1 MKSYDIAALKALTKK
16 LVVLYV
22 EDEEDIRHQMLGMLQ
37 ILFNEVDVACDGFDG
52 LEMFH
57 KRAYDLIITDIQMP
71 NMNGLDMIE
80 HIRMNNTE
88 IPIIITTAF
97 SDQDYF
103 IRSID
108 LKIDKYLLKPI
119 EESRAKAV
127 FADIAWMIDDRKKA
141 KEYEIR
147 QLQEKIN
154 RLSERIIAQITESYL
169 SACII
174 YTDNTVRYFND
185 PFCAIF
191 EAEELQQFLKG
202 EQEGLPFDKRS
213 GFLHSL
219 ADYDEKE
226 PQNNRISVSKRQGR
240 KIYRIVRRDIHID
253 NEEEQS
259 SIYFFNDITLEE
271 YQKIKIKSYTEILEE
286 LVIQNRYRGKKRSD
300 ILPEAEETALAVQES
315 LPLEEEAAVQENF
328 RTEGS
333 FQKLKID
340 DEENR
345 LLRRSHTHKTTAEEY
360 ISELD
365 DEILQ
370 ELQELDEL
378 DNDFKE
384 SIYLLTEESDIDGLR
399 QMSVQLEVYAHEISM
414 LFEFEDLAYAIRS
427 LAKVLSEIEDS
438 ALDEKKMKKIIL
450 LLSGI
455 QSDLSEWRR
464 LLFVAQSALD
474 IHYLD
479 SSLFSTCLQIELI
492 LSDEVNEIDSAEE
505 DLILF

>member
-1 MKSYDIAALKALTKK
+1 MKSYDIAAIKGLTKE

-22 EDEEDIRHQMLGMLQ
+22 EDEEDIRYQMMGLLR
-37 ILFNEVDVACDGFDG
+37 ILFRQVDVASDGFEG
-52 LEMFH
+52 LEMYH
-57 KRAYDLIITDIQMP
+57 KRPYDLIITDIQMP

-80 HIRMNNTE
+80 HIRMGNME

-97 SDQDYF
+97 SDQDYL

-119 EESRAKAV
+119 EESRAKQV

-141 KEYEIR
+141 KEYEIV

-154 RLSERIIAQITESYL
+154 RLSESIIAEITESYF
-169 SACII
+169 APCII
-174 YTDNTVRYFND
+174 YTNNTVRYFNN

-191 EAEELQQFLKG
+191 DPDELRRFLKG
-202 EQEGLPFDKRS
+202 EEETLAFDKRP
-213 GFLHSL
+213 GYLHSL
-219 ADYDEKE
+219 AQYDPDS
-226 PQNNRISVSKRQGR
+226 PQNNCISVSKRHGR
-240 KIYRIVRRDIHID
+240 KIYRVVRREIHID

-259 SIYFFNDITLEE
+259 CIYFFNDITLEE
-271 YQKIKIKSYTEILEE
+271 YQKIKIKAYTEILEE
-286 LVIQNRYRGKKRSD
+286 LVIQERYRSKKTSPMPKSPSVDLPSAKEELPVVRETQED
-300 ILPEAEETALAVQES
+300 IPPKS
-315 LPLEEEAAVQENF
+315 
-328 RTEGS
+328 
-333 FQKLKID
+333 KLKID
-340 DEENR
+340 DEESR
-345 LLRRSHTHKTTAEEY
+345 LLRRSHTHKTSAAEY
-360 ISELD
+360 VSELD

-384 SIYLLTEESDIDGLR
+384 SIFLLSEEADLDGLR
-399 QMSVQLEVYAHEISM
+399 QMSVQLEIYAHEISL

-427 LAKVLSEIEDS
+427 LAKVISEIDD
-438 ALDEKKMKKIIL
+438 AGLDTKKMHKIIL

-455 QSDLSEWRR
+455 QSDLGEWRR
-464 LLFVAQSALD
+464 QLFVMQSALD

-492 LSDEVNEIDSAEE
+492 LSDEVNEIDSSEE
-505 DLILF
+505 DLIFF

>member
-1 MKSYDIAALKALTKK
+1 MIVNDIVKIKELTKE
-16 LVVLYV
+16 LIILYV
-22 EDEEDIRHQMLGMLQ
+22 EDEEDIRHQMLGLLR
-37 ILFNEVDVACDGFDG
+37 ILFKEVYIARDGLEG

-57 KRAYDLIITDIQMP
+57 KRLYDLIITDIQMP

-80 HIRMNNTE
+80 HIRMNNST

-119 EESRAKAV
+119 EERRAKQV
-127 FADIAWMIDDRKKA
+127 FSDIAWMINDRKKA
-141 KEYEIR
+141 KEYEIQ

-169 SACII
+169 SPCII
-174 YTDNTVRYFND
+174 YTDNTVRYFNN

-191 EAEELQQFLKG
+191 DATELQRFLKG
-202 EQEGLPFDKRS
+202 EDGGIPFDKRA
-213 GFLHSL
+213 GFMGSL
-219 ADYDEKE
+219 EEYDSTE
-226 PQNNRISVSKRQGR
+226 PAKNCISVSKRQGR
-240 KIYRIVRRDIHID
+240 KIYRIIRREIHID
-253 NEEEQS
+253 NEAEQS
-259 SIYFFNDITLEE
+259 LIYFFNDITLEE
-271 YQKIKIKSYTEILEE
+271 YQKIKIRSYSEILEE
-286 LVIQNRYRGKKRSD
+286 LVIQNRYRGKK
-300 ILPEAEETALAVQES
+300 ITPLPRPLRETSAKEYVEESRAAATAS
-315 LPLEEEAAVQENF
+315 EEPAKA
-328 RTEGS
+328 
-333 FQKLKID
+333 KLKID
-340 DEENR
+340 EDENR
-345 LLRRSHTHKTTAEEY
+345 LLRRSHINKTTASEY
-360 ISELD
+360 IAELD
-365 DEILQ
+365 YEILQ

-384 SIYLLTEESDIDGLR
+384 SIFSLSEEASIDGLR
-399 QMSVQLEVYAHEISM
+399 QMSVQLETYAHEISM

-427 LAKVLSEIEDS
+427 LAKLIAHIEEGAVDS
-438 ALDEKKMKKIIL
+438 KQMKKVIL

-455 QSDLSEWRR
+455 QSDLGEWRR
-464 LLFVAQSALD
+464 LLFVSQSALD

-492 LSDEVNEIDSAEE
+492 LSDESNEIDSTEE

>member
-1 MKSYDIAALKALTKK
+1 MKSSDIASIKALTKE

-22 EDEEDIRHQMLGMLQ
+22 EDEEDIRHQMFGLLR
-37 ILFNEVDVACDGFDG
+37 ILFKEVDVACDGFEG

-57 KRAYDLIITDIQMP
+57 KRPYDLIITDIQMP

-80 HIRMNNTE
+80 HIRHNNTE

-119 EESRAKAV
+119 EEARAKAV

-169 SACII
+169 SPCII
-174 YTDNTVRYFND
+174 YTDDTVRYFND

-191 EAEELQQFLKG
+191 DMVELQRFLKG
-202 EQEGLPFDKRS
+202 EEEGLPFDKRP
-213 GFLHSL
+213 GFIHSL
-219 ADYDEKE
+219 AEYDTVDLQK
-226 PQNNRISVSKRQGR
+226 NRISVSKRQGR
-240 KIYRIVRRDIHID
+240 KIYRIIRRDIHID

-259 SIYFFNDITLEE
+259 RIYFFNDITLEE

-286 LVIQNRYRGKKRSD
+286 LVIQNRYRGKKD
-300 ILPEAEETALAVQES
+300 IKPASFDQEISIIAEETQES
-315 LPLEEEAAVQENF
+315 TIPIALTEESQNI
-328 RTEGS
+328 
-333 FQKLKID
+333 KLKIG

-345 LLRRSHTHKTTAEEY
+345 LLRRTHTHKTKAAEY
-360 ISELD
+360 IAELD
-365 DEILQ
+365 YEILQ

-384 SIYLLTEESDIDGLR
+384 SIYLLSEEANIDGLR
-399 QMSVQLEVYAHEISM
+399 QMSVQLEVYAHVISM

-427 LAKVLSEIEDS
+427 LAKVLSEVED
-438 ALDEKKMKKIIL
+438 AAVDQKKMKKIIL

-455 QSDLSEWRR
+455 QSDLSAWRR
-464 LLFVAQSALD
+464 QLFVDQGALD

-492 LSDEVNEIDSAEE
+492 LSDEVDEIESNEE

>member
-1 MKSYDIAALKALTKK
+1 MKSYDIAAIKALTKE

-22 EDEEDIRHQMLGMLQ
+22 EDEEDIRHQMLGLLR
-37 ILFNEVDVACDGFDG
+37 ILFNEVDVACDGFEG
-52 LEMFH
+52 LELFD
-57 KRAYDLIITDIQMP
+57 KRSYDLVITDIQMP
-71 NMNGLDMIE
+71 NMNGLDMVE
-80 HIRMNNTE
+80 HIRMKSAE
-88 IPIIITTAF
+88 IPVIITTAF
-97 SDQDYF
+97 SDQEYF

-119 EESRAKAV
+119 EEGRAKAV
-127 FADIAWMIDDRKKA
+127 FSDIAWMIDDRKKA

-174 YTDNTVRYFND
+174 YTDHTVRYFND

-191 EAEELQQFLKG
+191 DTAELQRFLKG
-202 EQEGLPFDKRS
+202 EEGTLPCDKRAD
-213 GFLHSL
+213 FLHSL
-219 ADYDEKE
+219 AEYDERDPSK
-226 PQNNRISVSKRQGR
+226 NRISVSKRQGR

-259 SIYFFNDITLEE
+259 RIYFFNDITLEE
-271 YQKIKIKSYTEILEE
+271 YQKIRIKSYTEILEE
-286 LVIQNRYRGKKRSD
+286 LVIQNRYRGKRVSKSS
-300 ILPEAEETALAVQES
+300 PQSEESAPKS
-315 LPLEEEAAVQENF
+315 EEKCATSIPVAAVLSSEESQQ
-328 RTEGS
+328 G
-333 FQKLKID
+333 KLKID

-345 LLRRSHTHKTTAEEY
+345 LLRRSHTHKTTASEY
-360 ISELD
+360 VSELD
-365 DEILQ
+365 YEILQ

-384 SIYLLTEESDIDGLR
+384 SIYLLTEEAEIDGLR

-427 LAKVLSEIEDS
+427 LAKVIAEIDDVE
-438 ALDEKKMKKIIL
+438 LDQKKMQKIIL

>member
-1 MKSYDIAALKALTKK
+1 MKNYDIAALKTLTKE

-22 EDEEDIRHQMLGMLQ
+22 EDEEDIRHQMLGLLR
-37 ILFNEVDVACDGFDG
+37 ILFNKVDVACDGFVG
-52 LEMFH
+52 LEMFY
-57 KRAYDLIITDIQMP
+57 KRSYDLIITDIQMP

-80 HIRMNNTE
+80 RIRMVNTD

-119 EESRAKAV
+119 EESRAKNV
-127 FADIAWMIDDRKKA
+127 FFDLAWMIDDRKKA
-141 KEYEIR
+141 KEYEIQ

-154 RLSERIIAQITESYL
+154 HLSERIIAQITESYL
-169 SACII
+169 SPCII

-191 EAEELQQFLKG
+191 DAVELQRFLKG
-202 EQEGLPFDKRS
+202 EAEGLPFDKRS

-219 ADYDEKE
+219 AEYDEKE

-240 KIYRIVRRDIHID
+240 KIYRIARRDIHID
-253 NEEEQS
+253 NEDEES
-259 SIYFFNDITLEE
+259 CIYFFNDITLEE

-286 LVIQNRYRGKKRSD
+286 LVIQNHYRGKKHSD
-300 ILPEAEETALAVQES
+300 IVPKAKKSV
-315 LPLEEEAAVQENF
+315 PLVQENL
-328 RTEGS
+328 TQDVPAEKHKPS
-333 FQKLKID
+333 IEKSTQSKLAID
-340 DEENR
+340 DDENR
-345 LLRRSHTHKTTAEEY
+345 LLRRSHTHKTTASEY

-365 DEILQ
+365 NEILQ

-378 DNDFKE
+378 DNDIKE
-384 SIYLLTEESDIDGLR
+384 SIYLLSVEADIDALR
-399 QMSVQLEVYAHEISM
+399 QMSVQLEIYAHEISM

-427 LAKVLSEIEDS
+427 LAKVLSEIKDS
-438 ALDEKKMKKIIL
+438 SIDEKKMKKIIL

-464 LLFVAQSALD
+464 LLFIAQSTLD

-492 LSDEVNEIDSAEE
+492 LSDEINEIDSTEE

>member
-1 MKSYDIAALKALTKK
+1 MKSNDIASIKALTKE

-22 EDEEDIRHQMLGMLQ
+22 EDEEDIRDQMFGLLR
-37 ILFNEVDVACDGFDG
+37 ILFKKVDVACDGYEG
-52 LEMFH
+52 LKMFQE
-57 KRAYDLIITDIQMP
+57 RPYDLVITDIQMP

-80 HIRMNNTE
+80 HIRMKNGE

-119 EESRAKAV
+119 EEVRAKAV

-169 SACII
+169 SPCII
-174 YTDNTVRYFND
+174 YTDDTVRYFND

-191 EAEELQQFLKG
+191 DTVELQRFLKG
-202 EQEGLPFDKRS
+202 EEEGLPFDKRP
-213 GFLHSL
+213 GFIHSL
-219 ADYDEKE
+219 AEYDAADLQK
-226 PQNNRISVSKRQGR
+226 NRISVSKRQGR
-240 KIYRIVRRDIHID
+240 KIYRIIRRDIHID

-259 SIYFFNDITLEE
+259 RIYFFNDITLEE
-271 YQKIKIKSYTEILEE
+271 YQKIKINSYTEILEE
-286 LVIQNRYRGKKRSD
+286 LVIQNRYRGKKAIKTASAD
-300 ILPEAEETALAVQES
+300 QEVSAIAEESPPKDEQLNIPTVPQEES
-315 LPLEEEAAVQENF
+315 QNV
-328 RTEGS
+328 
-333 FQKLKID
+333 KLKIG

-345 LLRRSHTHKTTAEEY
+345 LLRRTHTHKTKAAEY

-365 DEILQ
+365 NEILQ

-378 DNDFKE
+378 DSDFKE
-384 SIYLLTEESDIDGLR
+384 SIYLLSEEADIDGLR
-399 QMSVQLEVYAHEISM
+399 QMSVQLEVYAHVISM

-427 LAKVLSEIEDS
+427 LAKVLSEAEDA
-438 ALDEKKMKKIIL
+438 ALDQKKMKKIIL

-464 LLFVAQSALD
+464 RLFVDQSALD

-492 LSDEVNEIDSAEE
+492 LSDEVDEIESGEE

>member
-37 ILFNEVDVACDGFDG
+37 ILFKEVDVACDGFDG

-57 KRAYDLIITDIQMP
+57 KRSYDLIITDIQMP

-80 HIRMNNTE
+80 HIRINNAE

-119 EESRAKAV
+119 EEKRAKAV
-127 FADIAWMIDDRKKA
+127 FADIAWMIEDRKKA

-191 EAEELQQFLKG
+191 DADELQRFLKG
-202 EQEGLPFDKRS
+202 EEKELPFDKHE

-219 ADYDEKE
+219 AEYDAKE

-253 NEEEQS
+253 NEEEQT

-286 LVIQNRYRGKKRSD
+286 LVIRNRYRGKKQND
-300 ILPEAEETALAVQES
+300 IHLETEQAALSAQES
-315 LPLEEEAAVQENF
+315 SPIEEPIVQVNPQIDESLQ
-328 RTEGS
+328 G
-333 FQKLKID
+333 KLKID
-340 DEENR
+340 DDENR
-345 LLRRSHTHKTTAEEY
+345 LLRRSHTHKTTAAEY
-360 ISELD
+360 IAELD
-365 DEILQ
+365 YEILQ

-384 SIYLLTEESDIDGLR
+384 SIYLLQEEADIDGLR

-427 LAKVLSEIEDS
+427 LAKVLSEIEEG

>member
-1 MKSYDIAALKALTKK
+1 MKNYDMSALKALTKK

-37 ILFNEVDVACDGFDG
+37 ILFKEVDVACDGFDG

-57 KRAYDLIITDIQMP
+57 KRPYDLIITDIQMP

-80 HIRMNNTE
+80 HIRHNNTE

-119 EESRAKAV
+119 EEKRAKAV
-127 FADIAWMIDDRKKA
+127 FSEIAWMIDDRKKA

-174 YTDNTVRYFND
+174 YTDNTVRYFNN

-191 EAEELQQFLKG
+191 DADELQRFLKG
-202 EQEGLPFDKRS
+202 EEEGLPFDKRE
-213 GFLHSL
+213 GFLQSL
-219 ADYDEKE
+219 AEYDEQE

-259 SIYFFNDITLEE
+259 RIYFFNDITLEE

-286 LVIQNRYRGKKRSD
+286 LVIQNRYRGKKQSGS
-300 ILPEAEETALAVQES
+300 LAAFGETVSLVDEPAPGEGHSVQVNPGTDE
-315 LPLEEEAAVQENF
+315 PVQ
-328 RTEGS
+328 G
-333 FQKLKID
+333 KLKID
-340 DEENR
+340 EEENR
-345 LLRRSHTHKTTAEEY
+345 LLRRSHTHKTTAAEY

-365 DEILQ
+365 YEILQ

-384 SIYLLTEESDIDGLR
+384 SIYLLKEEADIDGLR

-438 ALDEKKMKKIIL
+438 SLDEKKMKKIIL

-455 QSDLSEWRR
+455 QSDLGEWRR

>member
-52 LEMFH
+52 LEKFH
-57 KRAYDLIITDIQMP
+57 KRSYDLIITDIQMP

-127 FADIAWMIDDRKKA
+127 FSDIAWMIDDRKKA

-169 SACII
+169 APCII

-191 EAEELQQFLKG
+191 DAEELQRFLKG
-202 EQEGLPFDKRS
+202 EEEGLPFDKRS

-259 SIYFFNDITLEE
+259 RIYFFNDITLEE

-286 LVIQNRYRGKKRSD
+286 LVIQNRYRGKKCPD
-300 ILPEAEETALAVQES
+300 VLPETEKTAPVVQEALPSEESAVQEKS
-315 LPLEEEAAVQENF
+315 KMD
-328 RTEGS
+328 GS
-333 FQKLKID
+333 FQEKLKID

-345 LLRRSHTHKTTAEEY
+345 LLRRSHTHKTTAAEY

-378 DNDFKE
+378 DSDFKE
-384 SIYLLTEESDIDGLR
+384 SIYLLKEEADIDGLR

>member
-1 MKSYDIAALKALTKK
+1 MRVYDMTKIKELTRE
-16 LVVLYV
+16 LSVLYV
-22 EDEEDIRHQMLGMLQ
+22 EDEEDIRYQMIGLLR
-37 ILFNEVDVACDGFDG
+37 ILFKEVHIAKDG
-52 LEMFH
+52 LEGLEMYH
-57 KRAYDLIITDIQMP
+57 QGAYDLIITDIQMP
-71 NMNGLDMIE
+71 NMNGLDMVE
-80 HIRMNNTE
+80 NIRMNNSE

-119 EESRAKAV
+119 EENRAKQV

-169 SACII
+169 SPCII

-191 EAEELQQFLKG
+191 DPKELQRFLNR
-202 EQEGLPFDKRS
+202 EEGATPFDNRQ
-213 GFLHSL
+213 GFLTKL
-219 ADYDEKE
+219 EEYDESDLSK
-226 PQNNRISVSKRQGR
+226 NCISVSKRQGR
-240 KIYRIVRRDIHID
+240 KIYRIIRRDIHID

-259 SIYFFNDITLEE
+259 RIYFFNDITLEE
-271 YQKIKIKSYTEILEE
+271 YQKIKIRSYTEILEE
-286 LVIQNRYRGKKRSD
+286 LVIQNHYRGKTKSQMPPSSKIVSIPD
-300 ILPEAEETALAVQES
+300 DLPGV
-315 LPLEEEAAVQENF
+315 
-328 RTEGS
+328 
-333 FQKLKID
+333 KLKID
-340 DEENR
+340 DDENR
-345 LLRRSHTHKTTAEEY
+345 LLRRSHINKTMASEY
-360 ISELD
+360 VAELD

-378 DNDFKE
+378 DRDFQE
-384 SIYLLTEESDIDGLR
+384 SIYLLTEEANIDALR
-399 QMSVQLEVYAHEISM
+399 QMSIQLETYAHEISM
-414 LFEFEDLAYAIRS
+414 LFEFADLAYAIRS
-427 LAKVLSEIEDS
+427 LAKVLSKIEDS
-438 ALDEKKMKKIIL
+438 ALDEKEMKKIIL
-450 LLSGI
+450 LLRGI
-455 QSDLSEWRR
+455 QSDLGEWRR
-464 LLFVAQSALD
+464 VIFVTQNALD

-492 LSDEVNEIDSAEE
+492 LSKEANEIESDED

>member
-1 MKSYDIAALKALTKK
+1 MKSNDIAAIKALTKE

-22 EDEEDIRHQMLGMLQ
+22 EDEEDIRHHMVSLLR
-37 ILFNEVDVACDGFDG
+37 ILYKKVDVACDGFEG

-57 KRAYDLIITDIQMP
+57 NHSYDLVITDIQMP

-80 HIRMNNTE
+80 HIRMNNAD

-119 EESRAKAV
+119 EESRAKQV
-127 FADIAWMIDDRKKA
+127 FSDIGWMIDDRKKA

-174 YTDNTVRYFND
+174 YTDSTVRYFND
-185 PFCAIF
+185 PFCSIF
-191 EAEELQQFLKG
+191 DAAELQRFLKG
-202 EQEGLPFDKRS
+202 EEEGLPFDRRS

-219 ADYDEKE
+219 AEYDETD
-226 PQNNRISVSKRQGR
+226 PQKNRISVSKRQGR

-259 SIYFFNDITLEE
+259 CIYFFNDITLEE

-286 LVIQNRYRGKKRSD
+286 LVIKNRYRGKSHRTIVSENED
-300 ILPEAEETALAVQES
+300 VILKAEENFPKEESSVTMMPTQES
-315 LPLEEEAAVQENF
+315 QNA
-328 RTEGS
+328 
-333 FQKLKID
+333 KLKID

-345 LLRRSHTHKTTAEEY
+345 LLRRSHTHKTTAAEY

-365 DEILQ
+365 YEILQ

-384 SIYLLTEESDIDGLR
+384 SIYLLTEEADIDGLR
-399 QMSVQLEVYAHEISM
+399 QMSVQLETYAHEISM

-427 LAKVLSEIEDS
+427 LAKLFSEIEDA
-438 ALDEKKMKKIIL
+438 ALEQKKMQKIIL

-464 LLFVAQSALD
+464 RLFVSQSALD

-492 LSDEVNEIDSAEE
+492 LSDEVNEIDSSEE

>member
-1 MKSYDIAALKALTKK
+1 MKSNDIASIKALTKE

-22 EDEEDIRHQMLGMLQ
+22 EDEEDIRHQMFGLLR
-37 ILFNEVDVACDGFDG
+37 ILFKEVDVACDGYEG
-52 LEMFH
+52 LQMFQ
-57 KRAYDLIITDIQMP
+57 KRPYDLVITDIQMP

-80 HIRMNNTE
+80 HIRMNNGE

-97 SDQDYF
+97 NDQDYF

-119 EESRAKAV
+119 EEARAKAV
-127 FADIAWMIDDRKKA
+127 FADIAWMIDYRKKA

-169 SACII
+169 SPCII
-174 YTDNTVRYFND
+174 YTDETVRYFNA

-191 EAEELQQFLKG
+191 DMVELQRFLKG
-202 EQEGLPFDKRS
+202 EEEGLPFDKRP
-213 GFLHSL
+213 GFIHSL
-219 ADYDEKE
+219 AEYDTADL
-226 PQNNRISVSKRQGR
+226 QNNRISVSKRQGR
-240 KIYRIVRRDIHID
+240 KIYRIIRRDIHID

-259 SIYFFNDITLEE
+259 LIYFFNDITLEE

-286 LVIQNRYRGKKRSD
+286 LVIQSRYRGKKD
-300 ILPEAEETALAVQES
+300 IKSVPADPEVSVIVEES
-315 LPLEEEAAVQENF
+315 PSNEEEPQNI
-328 RTEGS
+328 
-333 FQKLKID
+333 KLKIG

-345 LLRRSHTHKTTAEEY
+345 LLRRSHTHKTTAADY
-360 ISELD
+360 IAELD
-365 DEILQ
+365 YEILQ

-384 SIYLLTEESDIDGLR
+384 SIYLLSEEANIDGLR
-399 QMSVQLEVYAHEISM
+399 QMSVQLEVYAHVISM

-427 LAKVLSEIEDS
+427 LAKVLSEVDDV
-438 ALDEKKMKKIIL
+438 ALDQKKMKKIIL

-464 LLFVAQSALD
+464 QLFVSQSTLD

-492 LSDEVNEIDSAEE
+492 LSDEVDEIESSEE